1 MINIYDGLMTD
12 IHILGMGFAVCPAF
26 SRLSRQQIGW
36 GTGVLYPHVFLPFC
50 SIRSWARISRI
61 FSKVKDYPCPLWESI
76 GRVLYVIV
84 IVYAISCDDVFS
96 CVSTKMQQSTG
107 YSWDLMSTF
116 SYPSSQKKMK
126 PTNPNAHTYDE
137 GPRNQSYER
146 RERKCK
152 GWSVECG
159 VLSVECKVWSVEC
172 KVCVKC

>member
-50 SIRSWARISRI
+50 SIRSWVRISRI

-76 GRVLYVIV
+76 GRVLYVLV

-107 YSWDLMSTF
+107 YSRDLMSIF
-116 SYPSSQKKMK
+116 SYPSSQKKWS
-126 PTNPNAHTYDE
+126 
-137 GPRNQSYER
+137 PRTR
-146 RERKCK
+146 MLTRMMRDPGIKVMREEK
-152 GWSVECG
+152 GSVKGGVWSVECG
-159 VLSVECKVWSVEC
+159 VWN
-172 KVCVKC
+172 VKCGVWNVKYV